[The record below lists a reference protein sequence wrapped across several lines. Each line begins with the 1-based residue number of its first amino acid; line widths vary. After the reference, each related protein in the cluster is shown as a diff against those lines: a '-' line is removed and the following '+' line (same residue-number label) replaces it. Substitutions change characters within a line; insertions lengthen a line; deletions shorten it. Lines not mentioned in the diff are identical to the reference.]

1 MARQKRL
8 QYFSQAD
15 LMYSSGT
22 IFLAGLLVAV
32 ICVTASAFAKRPAGA
47 WNYYHFDGHAFVAG
61 QPPAEGP
68 FLAMRQQM
76 RPVVVTGTAKIE
88 EVALPPGNGA
98 IAGLCYIQRS
108 GGKLANVSG
117 YSPVPGT
124 PVKIFSGGKVV
135 TTLEADEHGYF
146 VAEVTAGRYSVDSG
160 PAKFEVSVEK
170 GKTVLVPLRTG
181 KRMAD

>member
-1 MARQKRL
+1 MARQKWL

-15 LMYSSGT
+15 LMYSGGT
-22 IFLAGLLVAV
+22 IFMAGLLVAA

-47 WNYYHFDGHAFVAG
+47 WNYSHFNGSAFVAG
-61 QPPAEGP
+61 HPPEGGS
-68 FLAMRQQM
+68 FLALREQM
-76 RPVVVTGTAKIE
+76 LPVVVTGTPRTE
-88 EVALPPGNGA
+88 EIALSPGHGA

-108 GGKLANVSG
+108 RGKLANVSG
-117 YSPVPGT
+117 YSSVPGT

-135 TTLEADEHGYF
+135 KAFETDEQGYF
-146 VAEVTAGRYSVDSG
+146 VMEITAGKYSVSSG
-160 PAKFEVSVEK
+160 PATVEVTVEN